1 VGQLAPQPDL
11 TRQCAF
17 DLRSRLEILAIRPDG
32 AGRFYNVRTWRAVS
46 PPSPVFLPR
55 KIMMLRVPL
64 RNRVTPLG
72 EIVATPERGLVY
84 GNRGCLHNRSG
95 RIVRPQATRRWI
107 ACRLSFRGWYR
118 SPVPQPGKYTGL
130 FFLDDATAFSAG
142 HRPCAL
148 CRRTDYARVLSV
160 LGLRGADELDA
171 LLASERAGPRQLA
184 ALSSLPDG
192 SFVLAGGEPHLV
204 LVGRLHRWSPGGY
217 GPAVPAP
224 ARAELLTPPS
234 LVRVLR
240 AGWDP
245 LVPFLHPSAMA

>member
-84 GNRGCLHNRSG
+84 GNRGCLHDRSG
-95 RIVRPQATRRWI
+95 RIVRRQATRRWI

-130 FFLDDATAFSAG
+130 FFLDDATALAAG
-142 HRPCAL
+142 HRPCAE
-148 CRRTDYARVLSV
+148 CRNADYRSYLVLT
-160 LGLRGADELDA
+160 GATRADELDGR
-171 LLASERAGPRQLA
+171 LHEERLGPKPTRKVA
-184 ALSSLPDG
+184 SLPDG
-192 SFVLAGGEPHLV
+192 AFVLVDGEPWLV
-204 LVGRLHRWSPGGY
+204 LDG
-217 GPAVPAP
+217 
-224 ARAELLTPPS
+224 ELLRWTPAGYAERRPAAGRATLVTPPTS
-234 LVRVLR
+234 VRVLQS
-240 AGWDP
+240 GWRGD
-245 LVPFLHPSAMA
+245 VPFVHPGG